1 MDKEKKP
8 TRINSVIEE
17 KKSSPF
23 IEGKIIQKLTQ
34 KIASPIYPL
43 SKN

>member
-1 MDKEKKP
+1 MNRGKKP
-8 TRINSVIEE
+8 TRVNSVIEE

-34 KIASPIYPL
+34 KITSPINPYI
-43 SKN
+43 N